1 MRNVSVRS
9 GCAIRRFMKSFFLFL
24 ACGDFGRMFDNSF
37 SACAFFVF
45 CFCLFV
51 CFFEVKISSRTLI
64 PLFCQDQSTV
74 AQRTETTVTEI
85 FPDELRVSSFPGWF
99 PHYARTAA

>member
-1 MRNVSVRS
+1 MCNQAFYEILFPLPRVRGFWENVRQF
-9 GCAIRRFMKSFFLFL
+9 ILRLW
-24 ACGDFGRMFDNSF
+24 
-37 SACAFFVF
+37 FFVF

-51 CFFEVKISSRTLI
+51 CFFEVEISSRTLI

-99 PHYARTAA
+99 PHYAWTAA